1 MFILLCDFFVVLEYD
16 KWIVILFLM
25 YFEVQILV
33 IPNNHEHDVLMN
45 GKVKHVKNLGGNV
58 ECMHMKCKN
67 VVIV

>member
-1 MFILLCDFFVVLEYD
+1 
-16 KWIVILFLM
+16 M